1 MSFIPPSQ
9 FDAKLFLSM
18 NKMQLEITHVLVP
31 FLNCLHEF
39 DPKKA
44 HIMLVLM
51 FNPMLTDLFI
61 VRNYVGRE
69 MATIVPTKI

>member
-1 MSFIPPSQ
+1 M
-9 FDAKLFLSM
+9 
-18 NKMQLEITHVLVP
+18 LVA

-44 HIMLVLM
+44 HMTLVLM
-51 FNPMLTDLFI
+51 FNPMLMDLFI

-69 MATIVPTKI
+69 IATIVPTKV

>member
-1 MSFIPPSQ
+1 MSFIPPFQ
-9 FDAKLFLSM
+9 FDAKLFLLM
-18 NKMQLEITHVLVP
+18 NRMRLEITHVLVA

-44 HIMLVLM
+44 HMMLVLM
-51 FNPMLTDLFI
+51 FNPTLMDLFI

-69 MATIVPTKI
+69 IATIVPTKV